1 MLGFFPAIAMASLDD
16 EHSPITFSDRL
27 VEQDSR
33 LDALLTMWE
42 EAQIVCADLAS
53 RPEADLLSFAHEAA
67 YFSVVDVKEGYLDLD
82 GNVDATTSATPADKP
97 APTQTRP
104 QLKAIES
111 PSKGKNALKATVAT
125 PRATTGSSSQQSD
138 VLSVVQD
145 QDTQEILDEL
155 LELEGKRI
163 VRQLLLSS

>member
-1 MLGFFPAIAMASLDD
+1 MASLDD
-16 EHSPITFSDRL
+16 EHSPIIFSDRL
-27 VEQDSR
+27 VDQDNR
-33 LDALLTMWE
+33 LDALFNMWE
-42 EAQIVCADLAS
+42 EAQVVCADLAA

-82 GNVDATTSATPADKP
+82 GSVDATTSATPVDKP

-104 QLKAIES
+104 QLGAIES
-111 PSKGKNALKATVAT
+111 PSKGKKALKATVPT
-125 PRATTGSSSQQSD
+125 PRATTSSLSQQPN

-163 VRQLLLSS
+163 VRPAHHTPNQHD